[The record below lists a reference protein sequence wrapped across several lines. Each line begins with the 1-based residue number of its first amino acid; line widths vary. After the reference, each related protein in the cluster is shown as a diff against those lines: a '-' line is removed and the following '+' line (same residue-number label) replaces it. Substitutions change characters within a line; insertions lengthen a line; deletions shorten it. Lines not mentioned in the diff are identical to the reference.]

1 MKIRL
6 ALFLLL
12 LLPLSCGLFHQD
24 DYVAEKGTVKY
35 ITSEGEAYVI
45 RGDHG
50 KTYEPI
56 NLPADCQRDGLRV
69 FFRAKIRH
77 DRSSFIMVG
86 PIIEIL
92 SITKL
97 E

>member
-12 LLPLSCGLFHQD
+12 LLPLSCGLFDQD
-24 DYVAEKGTVKY
+24 DFVTDKGTVKF

-45 RGDHG
+45 QGDHG

-56 NLPADCQRDGLRV
+56 NLPADCERDGLRI
-69 FFRAKIRH
+69 FFRGKVLR
-77 DRSSFIMVG
+77 DRLSVIMVG

>member
-12 LLPLSCGLFHQD
+12 LLPLSCGLFHPND
-24 DYVAEKGTVKY
+24 EAADKGMVTWTNV
-35 ITSEGEAYVI
+35 EGGGFLI
-45 RGDHG
+45 FGDHG
-50 KTYEPI
+50 TNYNPI

-69 FFRAKIRH
+69 FFRGKILH
-77 DRSSFIMVG
+77 DRTSFLGGV
-86 PIIEIL
+86 IIEIL

>member
-12 LLPLSCGLFHQD
+12 LLPLSCGLFNQD
-24 DYVAEKGTVKY
+24 DYIADKGTVKWDT
-35 ITSEGEAYVI
+35 IEGGGFVI
-45 RGDHG
+45 VNDSG
-50 KTYEPI
+50 KCYDPI
-56 NLPADCQRDGLRV
+56 NLPADCKREGLRV

-77 DRSSFIMVG
+77 NVVG
-86 PIIEIL
+86 WHGEIIELL

>member
-24 DYVAEKGTVKY
+24 DYVADKGTVRF
-35 ITSEGEAYVI
+35 INIEGDFYALF
-45 RGDHG
+45 GDHG
-50 KTYEPI
+50 GHYEPI

-69 FFRAKIRH
+69 FFKAKVLK
-77 DRSSFIMVG
+77 DRYSYRMWGKIV
-86 PIIEIL
+86 EIQ

>member
-24 DYVAEKGTVKY
+24 DYVQ
-35 ITSEGEAYVI
+35 
-45 RGDHG
+45 GDHG

>member
-1 MKIRL
+1 MKIRW

-12 LLPLSCGLFHQD
+12 LLPLSCGMFHQN
-24 DYVAEKGTVKY
+24 DYLAEKGTVKY
-35 ITSEGEAYVI
+35 ITSEGGAYVI
-45 RGDHG
+45 QGDHA

-56 NLPADCQRDGLRV
+56 NLPAECQRDGLRV